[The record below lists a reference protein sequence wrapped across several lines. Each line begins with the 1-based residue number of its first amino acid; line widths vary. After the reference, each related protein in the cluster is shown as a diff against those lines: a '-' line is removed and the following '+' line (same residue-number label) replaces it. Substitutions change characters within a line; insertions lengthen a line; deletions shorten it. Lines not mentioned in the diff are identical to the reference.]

1 MKKLPPLLP
10 ITALFF
16 AVMSCGIE
24 EPESG
29 SGQKPDIV
37 NPQPAVREIDYSKS
51 NLGDLALKQGIKLGA
66 AFTYRE
72 YMDNPKVAEILARE
86 FKAVTFGNEMKHDA
100 IVQHDG
106 SMKFDTA
113 DRMAQWAADAG
124 TELFGHVLGWHS
136 QQQKAYLNSLIER
149 ADAGG
154 DTACINPAAISGG
167 IDFEKYSAGACQP
180 LLESGEFVLINGQ
193 NHVTVTDK
201 YSHSGSKSL
210 RMDNSDG
217 HASQSW
223 DVQVVTRA
231 FPVDSGKTYRI
242 AWYARASRAADIQID
257 IRGDGD
263 TQYRNSA
270 WGQFVKMGTSWTYQF
285 LDYTVQSGKE
295 LSLSFFGATEDVTYY
310 LDDIQIFPIE
320 AASAGEAA
328 RKEIDAAFKSF
339 VYGMVTHFDTYA
351 WDVVNETF
359 TESGEFRTQGN
370 TPEGFVWGTYY
381 DSTEDW
387 VDAAFAYA
395 AEAAAACGKTPVLY
409 INDFNLE
416 TSPSKRKAFCE
427 YAENNPLVTGVA
439 TQMHLDMSTPDLR
452 DKIESSLRDLAST
465 GRIVRIS
472 ELDLKN
478 NSETAQAEMIKF
490 IFQKYI
496 EIVPP
501 AQRGGITFWGIN
513 DKDSWVGE
521 QNHPLLWKGVA
532 YDKKEAY
539 DVLYVYLCGLNG
551 INPYKE
557 Q

>member
-1 MKKLPPLLP
+1 MKKLPPFLP
-10 ITALFF
+10 LMAVLF

-24 EPESG
+24 EPESD
-29 SGQKPDIV
+29 SGHKPDIV
-37 NPQPAVREIDYSKS
+37 NPQPAVRQIDYSKS

-72 YMDNPKVAEILARE
+72 YMDNPRVAEILARE

-100 IVQHDG
+100 IVQPDG
-106 SMKFDTA
+106 KMKFDTA
-113 DRMAQWAADAG
+113 DRMARWAADAG

-136 QQQKAYLNSLIER
+136 QQQKAYLNGLIER
-149 ADAGG
+149 AGAGS
-154 DTACINPAAISGG
+154 DTVCINPAAISGG
-167 IDFEKYSAGACQP
+167 IDFERYTAGACTP
-180 LLESGEFVLINGQ
+180 LLESGEFTLINGQ

-201 YSHSGSKSL
+201 YAHSGSISL

-223 DVQVVTRA
+223 DVQVVTKA

-242 AWYARASRAADIQID
+242 AWYARASRAADLQID

-270 WGQFVKMGTSWTYQF
+270 WGQFVKTGTSWTYQF

-295 LSLSFFGATEDVTYY
+295 LSLGFFGATEDVTYY

-320 AASAGEAA
+320 AAAAGEPA
-328 RKEIDAAFKSF
+328 RKAIDAAFRSF
-339 VYGMVTHFDTYA
+339 VSGMVTHFDTYA

-370 TPEGFVWGTYY
+370 TPEGFVWGAYY
-381 DSTEDW
+381 DSTKDW
-387 VDAAFAYA
+387 VDAAFAYT
-395 AEAAAACGKTPVLY
+395 AEAAAGCGKTPVLY

-416 TSPSKRKAFCE
+416 TSPSKRRAFCE

-439 TQMHLDMSTPDLR
+439 TQMHLDMSTPELR
-452 DKIESSLRDLAST
+452 DKIESSLRDLTAT
-465 GRIVRIS
+465 GKIVRIS

-490 IFQKYI
+490 IFEKYL

-521 QNHPLLWKGVA
+521 QNHPLLWKGAA
-532 YDKKEAY
+532 YDKK
-539 DVLYVYLCGLNG
+539 
-551 INPYKE
+551 
-557 Q
+557 